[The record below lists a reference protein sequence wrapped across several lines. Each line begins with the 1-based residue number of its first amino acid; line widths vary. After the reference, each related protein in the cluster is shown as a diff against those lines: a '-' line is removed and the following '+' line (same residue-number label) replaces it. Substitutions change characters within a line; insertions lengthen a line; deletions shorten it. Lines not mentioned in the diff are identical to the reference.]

1 MTENPPFGIISH
13 ILALAER
20 IGETIGG
27 IEEAALS
34 TDLRL
39 RRINR
44 IRTIRGTVAIEGN
57 TLSEEQISTILDG
70 KPVVAPLR
78 ETQEVRNAINAYE
91 QYPRW
96 DPASEPDLL
105 NAHEV
110 LMAGLLDAPSH
121 YRRGGVAVT
130 GAGEV
135 HHIGPPADRGPHLM
149 SDLLSWVGSTTDHPL
164 IASSVFHYEFEFIHP
179 LEDGNGRMGR
189 LWQTL
194 ILTRWKPLFT
204 DVPVESLIHARQSEY
219 YDAIRESSARGE
231 STPFI
236 AYMLN
241 TILAAIL
248 TPQERL
254 QVDPQVRRLLS
265 VLEGE
270 MSRLDIL
277 HALGLS
283 DRNVLAAAISIA
295 RIAARLRGNGPSGYT
310 QRKESEVP
318 PDVAGAIDET
328 RTALMQCFC
337 YALFRLPRNTTFGV
351 PGNVSETYEY
361 RPTIAQEI

>member
-1 MTENPPFGIISH
+1 MTENPPFRITTH

-20 IGETIGG
+20 IGEAIGQA
-27 IEEAALS
+27 EEAALS
-34 TDLRL
+34 TDLHL

-44 IRTIRGTVAIEGN
+44 IRAIRGSLAIEGN
-57 TLSEEQISTILDG
+57 TLTEEQISAILDG

-78 ETQEVRNAINAYE
+78 DVQEARNAINAYE

-96 DPASEPDLL
+96 DPASETDLL

-110 LMAGLLDAPSH
+110 LMAGLLDAPGH
-121 YRRGGVAVT
+121 YRRGGVVVT

-135 HHIGPPADRGPHLM
+135 HHVGPPAGRVPHLM
-149 SDLLSWVGSTTDHPL
+149 SDLLSWLGSTTEHPL

-179 LEDGNGRMGR
+179 FEDGNGRMGR

-194 ILTRWKPLFT
+194 ILTRWKPLFA

-219 YDAIRESSARGE
+219 YEAIRESSGRGE

-236 AYMLN
+236 AYMLD

-254 QVDPQVRRLLS
+254 QVTPQVGPYSLL
-265 VLEGE
+265 
-270 MSRLDIL
+270 
-277 HALGLS
+277 
-283 DRNVLAAAISIA
+283 
-295 RIAARLRGNGPSGYT
+295 T
-310 QRKESEVP
+310 
-318 PDVAGAIDET
+318 
-328 RTALMQCFC
+328 
-337 YALFRLPRNTTFGV
+337 
-351 PGNVSETYEY
+351 
-361 RPTIAQEI
+361 

>member
-1 MTENPPFGIISH
+1 MTENPPFRITSH

-20 IGETIGG
+20 IGEAIGRT
-27 IEEAALS
+27 EEAALS
-34 TDLRL
+34 PDLRL

-44 IRTIRGTVAIEGN
+44 IRTIRGSLAIEGN
-57 TLSEEQISTILDG
+57 TLSKEQVSTILDG

-78 ETQEVRNAINAYE
+78 EIQEVRNAINAYD

-96 DPASEPDLL
+96 DPGSEADLL

-110 LMAGLLDAPSH
+110 LMAGLLDAPGH

-135 HHIGPPADRGPHLM
+135 HHIGPPADRVPHLM
-149 SDLLSWVGSTTDHPL
+149 SDLLSWLGSTTEHPL
-164 IASSVFHYEFEFIHP
+164 IAGSVFHYEFEFIHP
-179 LEDGNGRMGR
+179 FEDGNGRMGR

-219 YDAIRESSARGE
+219 YEAIRESSGRGE

-236 AYMLN
+236 AFMLD

-254 QVDPQVRRLLS
+254 QVTPQVRNLLS
-265 VLEGE
+265 VLKGE
-270 MSRLDIL
+270 MSRRDIL

-283 DRNVLAAAISIA
+283 DRKSLRQRYLLPTLQHGYVEMTRPDAPNA
-295 RIAARLRGNGPSGYT
+295 RNQKYRLTSRGRRAR
-310 QRKESEVP
+310 Q
-318 PDVAGAIDET
+318 
-328 RTALMQCFC
+328 
-337 YALFRLPRNTTFGV
+337 GV
-351 PGNVSETYEY
+351 
-361 RPTIAQEI
+361 Q